1 MELWGNLIKLIMTK
15 LERFDQLC
23 IRLLDPSQS
32 GDPLSKLC
40 LQEDISETELDNLFY
55 AYFGIS
61 VYDALK
67 SEGKILIF

>member
-1 MELWGNLIKLIMTK
+1 MELWANLIKTIMIK
-15 LERFDQLC
+15 LERLDRLC
-23 IRLLDPSQS
+23 TLLLDPSPS
-32 GDPLSKLC
+32 GELLSELC
-40 LQEDISETELDNLFY
+40 RQEDISETELDNLFY